1 MFKKEMVVETTLE
14 HGNNLEVQ
22 ALASIYTVSTVHIN
36 ARNDDQV
43 IVRFIIKKS
52 KIKDFK
58 ANLRLLNGL
67 GIKGRIVE

>member
-1 MFKKEMVVETTLE
+1 MVVETTLE